1 MQPVFSDNAP
11 SLPVA
16 EQAAQEVLSLPMWP
30 GISRVT
36 VERVAEAIIAALR
49 D

>member
-30 GISRVT
+30 GISRADG
-36 VERVAEAIIAALR
+36 RACGRGNHSGSA
-49 D
+49 